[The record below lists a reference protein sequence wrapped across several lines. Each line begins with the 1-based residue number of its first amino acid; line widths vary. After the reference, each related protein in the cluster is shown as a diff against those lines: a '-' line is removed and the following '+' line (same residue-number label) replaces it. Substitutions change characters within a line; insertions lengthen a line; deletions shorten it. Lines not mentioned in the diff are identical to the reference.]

1 MANYLSPSLC
11 NLPSVKYTIT
21 EMCTGNFKV
30 KPQQITATRIKL
42 KSVREIYITTV
53 SMVIIFHSPQ
63 SFVQIS

>member
-21 EMCTGNFKV
+21 EMFTGNFKV

-42 KSVREIYITTV
+42 KSEKFILLL
-53 SMVIIFHSPQ
+53 FLW
-63 SFVQIS
+63 